1 LVIFATIYYSAGS
14 LPWYGLFATAFVA
27 FAAPLILVSLIMFF
41 VAVVQLVVLVLRS
54 SGGRQPLDGVGAGTP
69 VTQPASLYRP
79 FDWKRALFIILATS
93 CVLALVVFAT
103 IWYDVPPMLS
113 ATILTGVFVAGLFL
127 VWPPRTGWRRPL
139 ITTLV
144 FVAIGGAAF
153 AWLDH
158 THPA

>member
-1 LVIFATIYYSAGS
+1 MLHPSAGPIWRSLGLASGTAIALVGGLVLAVLLASFLGLVLFVRRSRRHQAFGGVDTGGPVERPPDLYPPFHRKRALLVVLTTLFILGLVIFATI
-14 LPWYGLFATAFVA
+14 
-27 FAAPLILVSLIMFF
+27 
-41 VAVVQLVVLVLRS
+41 
-54 SGGRQPLDGVGAGTP
+54 
-69 VTQPASLYRP
+69 
-79 FDWKRALFIILATS
+79 
-93 CVLALVVFAT
+93 
-103 IWYDVPPMLS
+103 WYDLPPMLS